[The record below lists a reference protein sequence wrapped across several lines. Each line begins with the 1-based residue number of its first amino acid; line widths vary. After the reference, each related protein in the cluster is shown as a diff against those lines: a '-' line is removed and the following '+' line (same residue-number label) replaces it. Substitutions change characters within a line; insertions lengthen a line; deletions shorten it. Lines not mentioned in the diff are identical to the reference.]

1 MLRSSMKSGRA
12 RRSRGSIIM
21 LTETMLMEGVE
32 AMADRAMIVNMA

>member
-1 MLRSSMKSGRA
+1 MKSGRA

-32 AMADRAMIVNMA
+32 AMADRAMIVNMVKAP